1 MGKIVALG
9 GGRFDNGEMDNV
21 TEHIISLT
29 EKKNPLI
36 LIIPTASFDNMDEN
50 DDVKLCFEKF
60 GCSTDILFLTHED
73 VTEDVIKEKIS
84 SADGIF
90 VQGGNLKFL
99 MDTWK
104 ETKTDKYLLEAYEKG
119 TVLSGA
125 SSGAMCWFK
134 EGYDDCIDGQF
145 VFVEGLDIIP
155 YINCPHYQSEYWQT
169 FEEALVNADKKI
181 SGIACDNGAGF
192 CINDG
197 VYYTVA
203 GNEDGDCY
211 FYDANDSFRKT
222 NINQKPELLK
232 VL

>member
-29 EKKNPLI
+29 GKKKPLI

-60 GCSTDILFLTHED
+60 GCTTDILFLTHEGI
-73 VTEDVIKEKIS
+73 TEEIIQKKIH

-99 MDTWK
+99 MDTW
-104 ETKTDKYLLEAYEKG
+104 TKTNTTKYLLEAYEKG
-119 TVLSGA
+119 TVLSGT

-134 EGYDDCIDGQF
+134 EGYDDCL
-145 VFVEGLDIIP
+145 EGGEFAFIKCLDIIP
-155 YINCPHYQSEYWQT
+155 YINCPHYQSEYWQSFEKAIIGKT
-169 FEEALVNADKKI
+169 F

-197 VYYTVA
+197 TYYTVA
-203 GNEDGDCY
+203 GNEDGDCF
-211 FYDANDSFRKT
+211 FYDVNDNFRKI
-222 NINQKPELLK
+222 NINQNPEILK
-232 VL
+232 TL

>member
-29 EKKNPLI
+29 GKKNPLI

-60 GCSTDILFLTHED
+60 GCTTDILFLTHD
-73 VTEDVIKEKIS
+73 GVTKEIIKEKIEA
-84 SADGIF
+84 ADGIY

-99 MDTWK
+99 MDTWRA
-104 ETKTDKYLLEAYEKG
+104 TGTDKFLLEAFDKG

-145 VFVEGLDIIP
+145 VFVECLGIIP

-169 FEEALVNADKKI
+169 FELALPGKTL

-192 CINDG
+192 CLNDG
-197 VYYTVA
+197 IYYTVA

-211 FYDANDSFRKT
+211 FYDVNDNFRKT
-222 NINQKPELLK
+222 NINQNPHILGKL
-232 VL
+232 

>member
-29 EKKNPLI
+29 GKKNPLI
-36 LIIPTASFDNMDEN
+36 LIIPTASFDNMDDN

-60 GCSTDILFLTHED
+60 GCTTDILFLTHNG
-73 VTEDVIKEKIS
+73 VTKEIIKEKIEA
-84 SADGIF
+84 ADGIY

-99 MDTWK
+99 MDTWHA
-104 ETKTDKYLLEAYEKG
+104 TGTDKYLLEAFDRG

-125 SSGAMCWFK
+125 SSGAMCWFS

-145 VFVEGLDIIP
+145 VFVKCLGIIP

-169 FEEALVNADKKI
+169 FELALPGKTL

-192 CINDG
+192 CLNDG
-197 VYYTVA
+197 TYYTVA

-211 FYDANDSFRKT
+211 FYDVNDGFRKT
-222 NINQKPELLK
+222 NINQNPHILGKL
-232 VL
+232 

>member
-29 EKKNPLI
+29 GKKAPLI

-60 GCSTDILFLTHED
+60 GCSTDILFLTHEN
-73 VTEDVIKEKIS
+73 VTEDVIKEKIQK
-84 SADGIF
+84 ADGIF

-104 ETKTDKYLLEAYEKG
+104 TTGTDKYLLEAYEKG

-125 SSGAMCWFK
+125 SSGAMCWFR

-145 VFVEGLDIIP
+145 VFVKGLDIIP

-169 FEEALVNADKKI
+169 FEQAIIGKNI

-197 VYYTVA
+197 EYYTVA

-211 FYDANDSFRKT
+211 FYDVNNNFKKI
-222 NINQKPELLK
+222 NINKNPEILK
-232 VL
+232 TL

>member
-9 GGRFDNGEMDNV
+9 GGGFNNGEMDNV

-29 EKKNPLI
+29 GKKNPLI

-50 DDVKLCFEKF
+50 DDVKLSFERF
-60 GCSTDILFLTHED
+60 GCTTDILFLTHGE
-73 VTEDVIKEKIS
+73 VTQEVIKSKIG

-104 ETKTDKYLLEAYEKG
+104 KTGTDKLLLEAYNKG
-119 TVLSGA
+119 TVLSGV

-145 VFVEGLDIIP
+145 IFVECLGIIP
-155 YINCPHYQSEYWQT
+155 YINCPHYQSDYWQT
-169 FEEALVNADKKI
+169 FEEALAITKKKT

-203 GNEDGDCY
+203 GNEGGDCY
-211 FYDANDSFRKT
+211 FYDANDNYKKI
-222 NINQKPELLK
+222 NINQNPEILK
-232 VL
+232 SL

>member
-29 EKKNPLI
+29 GKKEPLI

-60 GCSTDILFLTHED
+60 GCITDILFLTHEN
-73 VTEDVIKEKIS
+73 VTEDVIKEKIQK
-84 SADGIF
+84 ADGIF

-104 ETKTDKYLLEAYEKG
+104 ATGTDKYLLEAYEKG

-125 SSGAMCWFK
+125 SSGAMCWFR

-145 VFVEGLDIIP
+145 VFVKGLDIIP

-169 FEEALVNADKKI
+169 FEQAIIGKNI

-192 CINDG
+192 CINDEE
-197 VYYTVA
+197 YYTVA

-211 FYDANDSFRKT
+211 FYDVNNNFKKI
-222 NINQKPELLK
+222 NINKNPEILK
-232 VL
+232 TL

>member
-29 EKKNPLI
+29 GKKNPHFLF
-36 LIIPTASFDNMDEN
+36 IPTASFDNMDEN
-50 DDVKLCFEKF
+50 DDVMLCFMKY
-60 GCSTDILFLTHED
+60 GCTADILFLTHED
-73 VTEDVIKEKIS
+73 VTESIIKEKIE

-99 MDTWK
+99 MDTWL
-104 ETKTDKYLLEAYEKG
+104 ETKADKYLLEAYERG
-119 TVLSGA
+119 TVLSGT
-125 SSGAMCWFK
+125 SSGAMCWFT
-134 EGYDDCIDGQF
+134 EGYDDCINGGEFTF
-145 VFVEGLDIIP
+145 VKCLDIIP
-155 YINCPHYQSEYWQT
+155 YINCPHYQSEHWQT
-169 FEEALVNADKKI
+169 FEKAITGKEI

-211 FYDANDSFRKT
+211 FYDVNDNFRKI
-222 NINQKPELLK
+222 NINQNPGLLK
-232 VL
+232 DL

>member
-29 EKKNPLI
+29 GKKTPLI
-36 LIIPTASFDNMDEN
+36 LIIPTASFDNMDAN
-50 DDVKLCFEKF
+50 DDVKLCFEKY
-60 GCSTDILFLTHED
+60 GCTTDILFLTHEE
-73 VTEDVIKEKIS
+73 VTESIIKEKIGS
-84 SADGIF
+84 CDGIF

-104 ETKTDKYLLEAYEKG
+104 ATKTDKYLLEAYEKG

-134 EGYDDCIDGQF
+134 EGYDDCIDEQF

-169 FEEALVNADKKI
+169 FEEAI
-181 SGIACDNGAGF
+181 RTRPYSGIACDNGAGF

-211 FYDANDSFRKT
+211 FYDVNDNFRKT
-222 NINQKPELLK
+222 NINQNPELLK
-232 VL
+232 TL

>member
-21 TEHIISLT
+21 TEHIIALT

-60 GCSTDILFLTHED
+60 GCRTDILFLTHES
-73 VTEDVIKEKIS
+73 VTEDVIKTKIE

-99 MDTWK
+99 METWK
-104 ETKTDKYLLEAYEKG
+104 ATSTDKYLLEAYERG

-125 SSGAMCWFK
+125 SSGAMCWFS

-145 VFVEGLDIIP
+145 VFVACLGIIP

-169 FEEALVNADKKI
+169 FEQAIIGKKL

-211 FYDANDSFRKT
+211 FYDVNDNFRKT
-222 NINQKPELLK
+222 NINQNPEILK
-232 VL
+232 NL

>member
-29 EKKNPLI
+29 EKKAPLI

-60 GCSTDILFLTHED
+60 GCTTDILFLTHD
-73 VTEDVIKEKIS
+73 GVTESIIKEKIER
-84 SADGIF
+84 ADGIF

-104 ETKTDKYLLEAYEKG
+104 STGTDKYLLEAYERG

-134 EGYDDCIDGQF
+134 EGYDDCIDAQF
-145 VFVEGLDIIP
+145 VFVKCLDIIP

-169 FEEALVNADKKI
+169 FEQAIIGKTT

-211 FYDANDSFRKT
+211 FYDVNDNFRKT
-222 NINQKPELLK
+222 NINKNPDILK
-232 VL
+232 TL

>member
-29 EKKNPLI
+29 GKKNPHI
-36 LIIPTASFDNMDEN
+36 LFIPTASFDNMDEN
-50 DDVKLCFEKF
+50 DDVMLCFMKY
-60 GCSTDILFLTHED
+60 GCSADILFLTHEN
-73 VTEDVIKEKIS
+73 VTEDIIKEKIS

-104 ETKTDKYLLEAYEKG
+104 RTGVDKFLTEAYKKG
-119 TVLSGA
+119 TVLSGT

-145 VFVEGLDIIP
+145 VFVPCLDIIP

-169 FEEALVNADKKI
+169 FEIALKGKKH

-197 VYYTVA
+197 IYYTVS

-211 FYDANDSFRKT
+211 YYDVSQGFKKT
-222 NINQKPELLK
+222 NINQNPEILIKL
-232 VL
+232 

>member
-9 GGRFDNGEMDNV
+9 GGSFANGEMDNV

-29 EKKNPLI
+29 GKKNPLI

-60 GCSTDILFLTHED
+60 GCITDILFLTREGI
-73 VTEDVIKEKIS
+73 TEDIIKKKIS

-125 SSGAMCWFK
+125 SSGAMCWFR

-145 VFVEGLDIIP
+145 IFVEGLDIIP

-197 VYYTVA
+197 IYYTVA

-211 FYDANDSFRKT
+211 FYDADDNFRKT
-222 NINQKPELLK
+222 NLNQKPELLGT
-232 VL
+232 L

>member
-9 GGRFDNGEMDNV
+9 GGSFDNGEMDNV

-29 EKKNPLI
+29 GKQNPLI

-60 GCSTDILFLTHED
+60 GCTTDILFLTHED
-73 VTEDVIKEKIS
+73 VNECVIKEKIS

-99 MDTWK
+99 MNTWK
-104 ETKTDKYLLEAYEKG
+104 NTKTDKYLLEAYEKG

-125 SSGAMCWFK
+125 SSGAMCWFT

-145 VFVEGLDIIP
+145 VFVKCLDIIP

-169 FEEALVNADKKI
+169 FEEALRIMKKTV

-203 GNEDGDCY
+203 GNEGGDCY
-211 FYDANDSFRKT
+211 FCDAKDNFRKT
-222 NINQKPELLK
+222 NINQNPELLSM
-232 VL
+232 L

>member
-29 EKKNPLI
+29 GKKNPLI
-36 LIIPTASFDNMDEN
+36 LFIPTASFDNFDEE
-50 DDVKLCFEKF
+50 DDVLRCFVKF
-60 GCSTDILFLTHED
+60 GCSYDILFLTHSD
-73 VTEDVIKEKIS
+73 VTKEVIKEKIDK
-84 SADGIF
+84 ADGIY
-90 VQGGNLKFL
+90 VCGGNLKFL
-99 MDTWK
+99 ADTWK
-104 ETKTDKYLLEAYEKG
+104 KTGADKCLMAAYEKG
-119 TVLSGA
+119 TVLSGS

-145 VFVEGLDIIP
+145 AFVDGLNIIP

-169 FEEALVNADKKI
+169 FEEAIIGKDT

-192 CINDG
+192 CLNDG
-197 VYYTVA
+197 VYYTVC

-211 FYDANDSFRKT
+211 FYDVHDNFKKI
-222 NINQKPELLK
+222 NINENPEILK
-232 VL
+232 IL

>member
-29 EKKNPLI
+29 GKKNPLI

-60 GCSTDILFLTHED
+60 GCTTDILFLTHGETTD
-73 VTEDVIKEKIS
+73 DVIREKIQA
-84 SADGIF
+84 ADGIY

-104 ETKTDKYLLEAYEKG
+104 ATGTDKYLLDAYERG

-125 SSGAMCWFK
+125 SSGAMCWFS
-134 EGYDDCIDGQF
+134 EGYDDCIDAQF
-145 VFVEGLDIIP
+145 VFVEGLGIIP

-169 FEEALVNADKKI
+169 FEQAIIGKKL

-211 FYDANDSFRKT
+211 FYDVNDNFRKI
-222 NINQKPELLK
+222 NINQNPEILK
-232 VL
+232 IL

>member
-29 EKKNPLI
+29 GKKNPLI
-36 LIIPTASFDNMDEN
+36 LIIPTASFDEMGED

-60 GCSTDILFLTHED
+60 GCTTDILFLTHDD
-73 VTEDVIKEKIS
+73 VTEEVIAKKIDS
-84 SADGIF
+84 CDGIF

-104 ETKTDKYLLEAYEKG
+104 ATGTDKYLLKAYEKG

-125 SSGAMCWFK
+125 SSGAMCWFR

-145 VFVEGLDIIP
+145 VFVPCLDIIP

-169 FEEALVNADKKI
+169 FEQAIIGKTV
-181 SGIACDNGAGF
+181 SGIACDNGAGI
-192 CINDG
+192 CINNG

-211 FYDANDSFRKT
+211 FYDVNDNFKKI
-222 NINQKPELLK
+222 NINQNTEILK
-232 VL
+232 TL